1 MFVDFSRGEKNRPFR
16 SMIGS
21 LLHTLRS
28 YAELAEPS
36 SWIVTHA
43 LTTHPFTSTF
53 NSRQSL
59 ISHAAGRE
67 GKRKNFSVFF
77 FQPDFFLRHSW
88 RAEIKILHAR
98 GLQPIKMTRVAQS

>member
-1 MFVDFSRGEKNRPFR
+1 MNWSIKIVDQFFKVFVDFSRGEKNRPFR

-59 ISHAAGRE
+59 ISHAAGME
-67 GKRKNFSVFF
+67 S
-77 FQPDFFLRHSW
+77 
-88 RAEIKILHAR
+88 ER
-98 GLQPIKMTRVAQS
+98 GQRTS